1 MKILCDVCCKEEASA
16 FCCADEAALCEACD
30 LRVHPANKLAGKHRR
45 LSLSAPTAQS
55 HPVCDICQENRGFL
69 FCQEDRAIL
78 CRDCDAS
85 VHSANH
91 LTMKH
96 NRFILT
102 GVRLS
107 AAPVS
112 SFPSPVAEATAA
124 EAATNTMMTMNNQN
138 TALVA
143 DVSSPMTFTSSS
155 STTTATSNIS
165 EYLIKMCP
173 GWRVDDL
180 LVDDEEDK
188 SRIFM
193 AQADELL

>member
-45 LSLSAPTAQS
+45 LSLSAPSAQS

-180 LVDDEEDK
+180 LVDDEGF
-188 SRIFM
+188 S
-193 AQADELL
+193 

>member
-1 MKILCDVCCKEEASA
+1 
-16 FCCADEAALCEACD
+16 
-30 LRVHPANKLAGKHRR
+30 
-45 LSLSAPTAQS
+45 
-55 HPVCDICQENRGFL
+55 
-69 FCQEDRAIL
+69 
-78 CRDCDAS
+78 
-85 VHSANH
+85 
-91 LTMKH
+91 MKH

-112 SFPSPVAEATAA
+112 SSPYPVPEATAA
-124 EAATNTMMTMNNQN
+124 KAATKTIMTMNNQN

-155 STTTATSNIS
+155 TTTVTSNIS

-180 LVDDEEDK
+180 LVDDEGF
-188 SRIFM
+188 S
-193 AQADELL
+193 